1 MRKGHWL
8 LPALLLLAACGSEDA
23 SVRPAANRKPNYFDV
38 KGLLD
43 KQIAELNRQQ
53 PVVEKQVRLRDGKVE
68 TTRVVKTDWSKEL
81 QVFYQADINKPALRG
96 AYAETVSAS
105 AGKPNGVQSYKLIAP
120 DAKAP
125 VASLVVGTTG
135 DASSTNQELAAVIR
149 QDNPLFYSE
158 KRLRLRTQGGALKE
172 YEVQGVQKLIMFDTV
187 YYTVRTRVLE

>member
-1 MRKGHWL
+1 MPIVL
-8 LPALLLLAACGSEDA
+8 VLAACGSEDA

-43 KQIAELNRQQ
+43 TQIAQLNRQQ
-53 PVVEKQVRLRDGKVE
+53 PAVEKQVRLRDGKVE
-68 TTRVVKTDWSKEL
+68 TTQVVKTDWSKEL

-96 AYAETVSAS
+96 AYAETVSAAS
-105 AGKPNGVQSYKLIAP
+105 GQPAGMKSYKLITA

-125 VASLVVGTTG
+125 VISLVVSKTG
-135 DASSTNQELAAVIR
+135 DASDADQELTSVIR

-158 KRLRLRTQGGALKE
+158 KRLRLRTQSGSLKE

-187 YYTVRTRVLE
+187 HYSVRTRVLD